1 MKEFIF
7 RNWTITSPSLSVQ
20 MSQWWN
26 LIRDG
31 ETDVDFDI
39 QAKKLKILRQI
50 RKEDLVET
58 YKKVNSRG
66 KVLHKVI
73 AQSIASNTTSRFVIV
88 AYGQQHMRRQ
98 RISGYQPKQ
107 DEGQF

>member
-1 MKEFIF
+1 M
-7 RNWTITSPSLSVQ
+7 SPSLSVQ

-50 RKEDLVET
+50 RKEDLVEA
-58 YKKVNSRG
+58 YKKVKRNFEYYIKLLLDS
-66 KVLHKVI
+66 
-73 AQSIASNTTSRFVIV
+73 Q
-88 AYGQQHMRRQ
+88 
-98 RISGYQPKQ
+98 
-107 DEGQF
+107 

>member
-1 MKEFIF
+1 
-7 RNWTITSPSLSVQ
+7 

-58 YKKVNSRG
+58 YKKVKRNFEYYI
-66 KVLHKVI
+66 KLLAIK
-73 AQSIASNTTSRFVIV
+73 SIASNTTSRFVIV

-98 RISGYQPKQ
+98 RISGYQAEQ
-107 DEGQF
+107 VEGIASSKFNI